1 MCRETVAAPPSL
13 QDIVYPILSEK
24 SLHFCEKCND
34 EIFTFFGTQSRSE
47 NSISGYGTA
56 ALSLAGNGAC
66 AGTAVQTLPK
76 DSASAFLDDSTITV
90 LRRESNSFSLIL
102 SEKTKISSA
111 FLSICRKKLL
121 RFSLFSARRRVLC
134 RAPHSGQH
142 FADWPAPVL
151 HSHA

>member
-1 MCRETVAAPPSL
+1 M
-13 QDIVYPILSEK
+13 K
-24 SLHFCEKCND
+24 KCND

-102 SEKTKISSA
+102 SEKRKSLPYFCPSAGKNCSGSA
-111 FLSICRKKLL
+111 FFQLGG
-121 RFSLFSARRRVLC
+121 VY
-134 RAPHSGQH
+134 
-142 FADWPAPVL
+142 FAVL
-151 HSHA
+151 HIVGSILQIGLHLCFTHLLDDFCRHADGHGTVRDDFT